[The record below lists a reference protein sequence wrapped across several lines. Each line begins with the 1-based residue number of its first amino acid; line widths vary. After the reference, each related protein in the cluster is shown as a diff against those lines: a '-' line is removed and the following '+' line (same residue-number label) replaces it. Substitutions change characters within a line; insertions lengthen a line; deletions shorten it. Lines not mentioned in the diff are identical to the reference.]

1 MFSLFTKLILLLCW
15 SRYELLKSDNKNNLK
30 QNNMFKNKKNTA
42 YQTPQIERI
51 VLDNE
56 ISLQLESTPPV
67 GPGGEIVMK
76 K

>member
-1 MFSLFTKLILLLCW
+1 
-15 SRYELLKSDNKNNLK
+15 
-30 QNNMFKNKKNTA
+30 MFKNKKNTA

-56 ISLQLESTPPV
+56 ISLQLDSTPPV

-76 K
+76 TPEYFNNEPFIMA

>member
-1 MFSLFTKLILLLCW
+1 
-15 SRYELLKSDNKNNLK
+15 
-30 QNNMFKNKKNTA
+30 MFKNKKNTA

-67 GPGGEIVMK
+67 GPGGETVFNTPEYFRLDPFK
-76 K
+76 TSQG